1 MTLPPAASAIS
12 IMRPS
17 TWSGT
22 PEIICFGGVPSRSG
36 QLRRTS
42 SWLAPMPPEVTS
54 TTGASS
60 ANSPTAVRELRS
72 PRRTPLGSSTSPRT
86 PVDRAAGDHEL
97 VDLVAEAQ
105 LDQPARGC
113 ASRTR
118 RSNGSSTPGPVPQVR
133 WKRGTELPWP
143 VAR

>member
-1 MTLPPAASAIS
+1 M
-12 IMRPS
+12 
-17 TWSGT
+17 
-22 PEIICFGGVPSRSG
+22 PSRSG

-42 SWLAPMPPEVTS
+42 SWLAPMPPEVTN

-60 ANSPTAVRELRS
+60 ENSPAAVRELGS
-72 PRRTPLGSSTSPRT
+72 PRRTGLASSTSPRT
-86 PVDRAAGDHEL
+86 PLTAPPESTSSSTLWRKRSSTSPR
-97 VDLVAEAQ
+97 EA
-105 LDQPARGC
+105 

-118 RSNGSSTPGPVPQVR
+118 RTNGSSTPGPVPQVR